1 MRRFIQSNHI
11 LIELIL
17 LSILIPSCY
26 SSNNLRR
33 HIEWH
38 QIEHQSTSFSQV
50 ENTIC
55 YIFGFISM
63 ILALSILW
71 HNERRNAITEYRLEE
86 AKKLCTSVN
95 SLEVNPNTNNQLIH
109 TNGLSQTSDLI
120 VDAAFGLTLKDCVKL
135 VRTVEM
141 YLWVVIESQNDDGST
156 SVSVFQEWS
165 TDFCENCG
173 TCKNDKTK
181 WIVEKET
188 QINQNV
194 RIGAYLMSKSLAL
207 QTNAN
212 QSIIMT
218 NNNAQAAAYFYGY
231 SKGFENF
238 EPNGK
243 YLYFQQNKGTLTMND
258 LRVSF
263 DYSKTGPTT
272 VVSQQYNDS
281 FTSFVVHDKFDETVA
296 RDINFDQM
304 QFSFVNCCCCCCKFF
319 RAIDQPLTE
328 IDWIFDSIM
337 TQNQVFKKKINY
349 DACVALIKRILAYL
363 IMGIAFSLLFYP
375 NSWVVSLSPLVGY
388 FLASLTGYVYILASF
403 IITIPINVLIIG
415 CVWLRYQPKQ
425 GIAFIVFSALIGV
438 AISYY
443 ILSYS

>member
-1 MRRFIQSNHI
+1 MRRFIQSNHR

-17 LSILIPSCY
+17 LSILIPQCN

-33 HIEWH
+33 HIQWH
-38 QIEHQSTSFSQV
+38 QIEHEPTSFSQV

-63 ILALSILW
+63 ILALSILC
-71 HNERRNAITEYRLEE
+71 HNERKNAITEYRLEE

-109 TNGLSQTSDLI
+109 INGLSQTSDLI

-141 YLWVVIESQNDDGST
+141 YIWVVTYTENEDGTT
-156 SVSVFQEWS
+156 SASFSQEWS
-165 TDFCENCG
+165 TDFSENCG
-173 TCKNDKTK
+173 SCKNDKTK
-181 WIVEKET
+181 LIVEQET
-188 QINQNV
+188 QINKNV
-194 RIGAYLMSKSLAL
+194 HIGAYLMSKSLAL

-212 QSIIMT
+212 QSIVMT
-218 NNNAQAAAYFYGY
+218 NNNAQVAANFYGY
-231 SKGFENF
+231 SRGFENF

-243 YLYFQQNKGTLTMND
+243 YLYFEQNKGTLTIND

-263 DYSKTGPTT
+263 NYSKTGPTT
-272 VVSQQYNDS
+272 VVSQQNNDS

-319 RAIDQPLTE
+319 RAIDHPLTE
-328 IDWIFDSIM
+328 IDWIFDSIL
-337 TQNQVFKKKINY
+337 TQNQAFQKKINY
-349 DACVALIKRILAYL
+349 DTCVALIKRILAYL
-363 IMGIAFSLLFYP
+363 IMGFSFSLLFYP
-375 NSWVVSLSPLVGY
+375 NSWVVSLSHLVGY
-388 FLASLTGYVYILASF
+388 FLDSLTGYVYILASF
-403 IITIPINVLIIG
+403 IITIPINLLIIG

-438 AISYY
+438 AIFYY
-443 ILSYS
+443 ILRQS